1 MVQTLSAKISWM
13 VQAGGLIFYNKGG
26 CTITYNLLKIKGM
39 FHWEFLSDS
48 FKLKIMAKQK

>member
-39 FHWEFLSDS
+39 FHWEFLSNS